1 MPLQRA
7 ACERAPCTTLS
18 RPHHPCA
25 CNCDMVGLALCRY
38 AWFAPRTYDF
48 DWIGPSAS
56 LLLADQPVLT
66 DVGALYI
73 GAPNSTRS
81 RSSAPAPASEVSIM
95 APGAAGPTFQAP
107 PRGVAGQAAAG
118 GAAPAAEPW
127 AAAGA
132 AGGGLAGGT
141 WRDVCRV
148 CSDQAAGLGALAA
161 PERAAR
167 LQQCRAC
174 GYWNYG
180 SGLSDQDA
188 GTLRPGSEA
197 TQQHARDNEAVACMS
212 MKGLHSRPRR
222 TGLQRAQLHACTRRR
237 KCNSV
242 KRDTN
247 AVLSSAG
254 ARPAMPVCARALS
267 ATTCNSSALTAA
279 PCRCMERIVR
289 LL

>member
-1 MPLQRA
+1 
-7 ACERAPCTTLS
+7 
-18 RPHHPCA
+18 
-25 CNCDMVGLALCRY
+25 MVGLALCRY

-66 DVGALYI
+66 NVGALYMQTLYI
-73 GAPNSTRS
+73 GAPNSTSS
-81 RSSAPAPASEVSIM
+81 RSSAPAPASEVSAM
-95 APGAAGPTFQAP
+95 APGAAGPAFQAP

-127 AAAGA
+127 AAAG
-132 AGGGLAGGT
+132 GLAGGT
-141 WRDVCRV
+141 WRGVCRV

-180 SGLSDQDA
+180 SGLRDQDA
-188 GTLRPGSEA
+188 GTLRPGSVA
-197 TQQHARDNEAVACMS
+197 TQQHARENAAVACMS

-254 ARPAMPVCARALS
+254 ARPAMPVCARTLLI
-267 ATTCNSSALTAA
+267 TTCNSSALTAA
-279 PCRCMERIVR
+279 HCRSMEAHVC